1 MEVTNMDKAKKSAT
15 NNQWCSSCSTEGTK
29 YFHDKAKK
37 SAGNNQ
43 WVSTGLGRA
52 DQE

>member
-1 MEVTNMDKAKKSAT
+1 MDKAKKSAT
-15 NNQWCSSCSTEGTK
+15 DNEWCGNCSSEGKK

-43 WVSTGLGRA
+43 WVSTCVSKA
-52 DQE
+52 DND